1 MKKFILLS
9 MAVLS
14 FAASGF
20 AQPRPSDT
28 AANTNIKA
36 APAIVAAKYEGG
48 MFGYRDKKEGT
59 LRFDDANKR
68 FVFFD
73 KDQREM
79 FSIPYASLLV
89 IAPTDRS
96 STSTAGTVI
105 SNAPVLGAG
114 LGRLLKNK
122 KRYIVIQFDD
132 PDANVRGVVNFRIEN
147 KEMRESVIYSLGT
160 KAKLTQRGDS
170 YYRPRLTRTTI

>member
-1 MKKFILLS
+1 MI
-9 MAVLS
+9 
-14 FAASGF
+14 
-20 AQPRPSDT
+20 
-28 AANTNIKA
+28 
-36 APAIVAAKYEGG
+36 
-48 MFGYRDKKEGT
+48 
-59 LRFDDANKR
+59 
-68 FVFFD
+68 
-73 KDQREM
+73 
-79 FSIPYASLLV
+79 SIPYASLLV

-114 LGRLLKNK
+114 LGRLLKDK

-147 KEMRESVIYSLGT
+147 EEMRESVIYSLGT

-170 YYRPRLTRTTI
+170 YYRPRSTRTI